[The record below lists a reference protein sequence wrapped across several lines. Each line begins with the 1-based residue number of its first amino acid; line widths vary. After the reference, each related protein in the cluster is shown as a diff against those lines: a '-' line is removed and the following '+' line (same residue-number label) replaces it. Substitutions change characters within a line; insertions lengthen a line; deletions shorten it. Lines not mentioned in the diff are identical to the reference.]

1 MKHSID
7 ELIGI
12 AHRYY
17 PRGVSGDDPRYQET
31 EEYQRLVAARRQAGA
46 DNERWRAM
54 LRRLGELFSTSTIQD
69 GSVHLLTGAVGASY
83 SGDIYLPDAPRE
95 DYHTVGFQV
104 SFLAP
109 YYIVYSSRVV
119 DDQKTEALRASQ
131 DPYACVFVDD
141 TCHIL
146 PANVVKAEFLAQ
158 EERPLARRQDISF
171 EFSPAEQIYAARIAE
186 EIGATSE
193 YERMPPEVGNVVV
206 PDVATNLRVLGEATL
221 YDCLLSDY
229 WLVDR

>member
-12 AHRYY
+12 AHCYY
-17 PRGVSGDDPRYQET
+17 PQGVPGEDLRYRET
-31 EEYQRLVAARRQAGA
+31 EENRQLVAARRGAGA
-46 DNERWRAM
+46 NNERWRAM
-54 LRRLGELFSTSTIQD
+54 LRRLGEHFSESTVQD
-69 GSVHLLTGAVGASY
+69 GSLHLPTGALGASY
-83 SGDIYLPDAPRE
+83 SGDIYLPNDPGE
-95 DYHTVGFQV
+95 HSHTVGFQV

-109 YYIVYSSRVV
+109 YYIVYSSRVL
-119 DDQKTEALRASQ
+119 DDQRTDALRASQ

-146 PANVVKAEFLAQ
+146 PASVVKPEFLAQ
-158 EERPLARRQDISF
+158 EERLFARRQDIRF

-186 EIGATSE
+186 EIETTWG

-221 YDCLLSDY
+221 CDCLLSDY
-229 WLVDR
+229 WSIDR

>member
-31 EEYQRLVAARRQAGA
+31 EEVQRLVVARRRAGA

-69 GSVHLLTGAVGASY
+69 GSAHLPTGALGASY
-83 SGDIYLPDAPRE
+83 SGDIYLPNAPGE
-95 DYHTVGFQV
+95 HDHTVGFQV

-119 DDQKTEALRASQ
+119 DDKRVGAVRASQ
-131 DPYACVFVDD
+131 DPYACVF
-141 TCHIL
+141 
-146 PANVVKAEFLAQ
+146 
-158 EERPLARRQDISF
+158 
-171 EFSPAEQIYAARIAE
+171 
-186 EIGATSE
+186 
-193 YERMPPEVGNVVV
+193 
-206 PDVATNLRVLGEATL
+206 
-221 YDCLLSDY
+221 
-229 WLVDR
+229 